1 MKKRKIWGKQ
11 KREGTLAENLERTL
25 SKLSELLAIN
35 SKLPTLKDPNNTTRV
50 KKNKVEKL
58 ETSARGAMG
67 EFKRAQESA
76 RKAIEN
82 WGKCK
87 TWNAYDVLKEVLNH
101 TAEPTAKDITGM
113 LKAVLERTWPK
124 ETVQE
129 LSDDDDKLL
138 FF

>member
-87 TWNAYDVLKEVLNH
+87 T
-101 TAEPTAKDITGM
+101 
-113 LKAVLERTWPK
+113 
-124 ETVQE
+124 
-129 LSDDDDKLL
+129 
-138 FF
+138 